1 MPLAP
6 RPLYRSRQVLHALRP
21 VLSQDDADQA
31 RRLLSPEQAGLF
43 FAMEKRDQRHAS
55 EVVHRLSATSV
66 ADDPDVLAAALL
78 HDCGKGVVPVWL
90 RILNVLA
97 PAVVERVARDEAGDV
112 RSAAYRLRHHAE
124 IGARLAEAAGCSPT
138 TVRLIR
144 GDVTPDESARLAM
157 LRAADDAS

>member
-1 MPLAP
+1 MPLP
-6 RPLYRSRQVLHALRP
+6 KPLYRARQVLHALRP
-21 VLSQDDADQA
+21 VLSQDDAEQA
-31 RRLLSPEQAGLF
+31 WRLLSPEQAGLF
-43 FAMEKRDQRHAS
+43 FGMEERDQRHAI
-55 EVVHRLSATSV
+55 EVARRLSATSV
-66 ADDPDVLAAALL
+66 AGDSHVLAAALL
-78 HDCGKGVVPVWL
+78 HDCGKGAVPVWL

-97 PAVVERVARDEAGDV
+97 PAAVERIARDEAGDV

-144 GDVTPDESARLAM
+144 GEVSPDESARLAL